1 MNDLNQDQIPE
12 VIIVQKSI
20 NIDSRDRNKS
30 AYINTNDYVI
40 NLKEALF
47 GVKRV
52 ELVSA
57 EIPKS
62 EYFVDETNNLIEI
75 LIDPVM
81 FANRAPTGYTE
92 RLIPHS
98 HVEDKLTVMRVDSSQ
113 TNGHGI
119 IDFLTTLNENVKKV
133 SSHTFNASRTSNIDL
148 MVLSENTQEVLFVA
162 AYSEDDDNF
171 SGNCRFVILKYNGV
185 SNASFSFG
193 SEFKFQTNDDEV
205 FDKRMCFLTGNKF
218 ALVYNRANTSAN
230 LIVGSVGTNVNDT
243 DGRLSNSNLV
253 KSNVSFYS
261 SCPVDNTKSF
271 AVYYSNNTIKCKLI
285 TIDSDFALN
294 FTSEIQIDQQESV
307 NLSCDCMNNRILVS
321 SVNSSGLMKIYVLLV
336 VDGPDLIIINSSLYS
351 MENSYASVNASSS
364 RSFFVDPNAVIKW
377 TSNVFKVITLFVKRV
392 GENIAISS
400 PDSSSMFPLLQLQRG
415 EYHRITL
422 MAHPLDPTIPDTTI
436 QSVTIFTSQIQ
447 NIEYSDMRKDSSSIL
462 LYVNST
468 VNTLFY
474 GIQGQSTRGVM
485 NIVDPTPN
493 YTLPFSIFVS
503 GVHDIGNKPFTF
515 RATDH
520 TLRSL
525 RNNFQTPGPNISSLG
540 KTVSV
545 NGTGF
550 LFHES
555 SELWSFRDEKWSL
568 MSMGGPGNNQTPGP
582 RDGAMLANNGK
593 TIYLFGGKSTSIS
606 SASAFETPYFSILP
620 LSQNSYLLK
629 NLKNSNTNKIFFYD
643 IVKRSD
649 SERASFASIADPSVD
664 MSGWSALNDVSSF
677 FEKTTF
683 GFTVNSF
690 NPASAAYISLNSGMN
705 PTGYEY
711 QLEILVYPQ
720 FESIDVSGTLQI
732 TQSAELQIQVYE
744 SPSGSLRESQSYS
757 ANVNKWSNL
766 SLLIDTSSWSGSDLH
781 NMEIRIT
788 CSNIF
793 MSKGI
798 CAIRDPELF
807 VLNYELP
814 IDTIDVDLYF
824 TKVKQNP
831 KTSLFQLSSQ
841 PFESEN
847 ELKNDLWS
855 IVAEPFF
862 SLLIFSLLRSNQGIV
877 TDRCQKIDPELVSN
891 KISNGVLTTT
901 ASNVSEGPSFF
912 SDSPSM
918 MFSGVNVFKLTSSGA
933 SMRANTTGDFTFSCT
948 IQPRI
953 CKSILIIDLSPTG
966 LVVNG
971 EQPSQ
976 STSINASNSL
986 PNVYQSGQSLIFDQS
1001 SSIFFPILI
1010 PGEFVVNTFL
1020 YVPSSVSGPINL
1032 IKIGNLTLIATD
1044 DNLLTVNSLSISFP
1058 RNQWIHVSWM
1068 GNGMAMKLAVD
1079 NNCVTSLVARDTIQS
1094 FEIGGGG
1101 FSGTVFLVGLN
1112 VCTPFG
1118 VKGLEYLTLLSEDH
1132 MYGHLP
1138 NNLYTIMS
1146 CGINAS
1152 DLRLFIDCTGKEP
1165 LLSVSLLNQV
1175 TQQVLP
1181 DGVVID
1187 VCMGRENGVIRL
1199 FAGLEVS
1206 SVTVNTSTALLLGD
1220 VHIGGRAGFN
1230 DSITQTY
1237 CGAADD
1243 IKMLIGRFDGD
1254 SNVHVIDN
1262 GLRTRSMIWKSI
1274 SYVSHP
1280 NNVISLEPRAHGSLT
1295 IDSASPPNL
1304 WLFGGEG
1311 INGCANDLWQIT
1323 TGVVSQVY
1331 NISGSSIS
1339 TGSIEL
1345 STNGTPGSRSHF
1357 ADYND
1362 GEYIYIFGGE
1372 TGPSVGPLQFTGT
1385 VTKLYNQSGSES
1397 LPTGATPFWE
1407 GSVVGSLYPVFTK
1420 NTAVIIDSTDVVWAE
1435 VSDGIN
1441 TFFLFLFPEDDQY
1454 TSTINTFLRT
1464 SDSTLPL
1471 LTYDDHVNTTIKS
1484 ALPDFW
1490 RYSIN
1495 TASWELLAE
1504 GSRLRS
1510 EVSPGVR
1517 SKCNIHYDAVD
1528 TFYLLP
1534 GQSNLDSV
1542 YAGQDLWSI
1551 SGSNNWQWNPIRI
1564 YSNDPSSV
1572 ARYVF
1577 SEDCRPGAAPNLYW
1591 RDKENMPNLWTT
1603 SGRVFINQLKG
1614 AIDERNLHHCI
1625 VINSEFINTSDKGAS
1640 ISFVNRITL
1649 DASTTYPGILDVESL
1664 TSMGDGCF
1672 LITTSK
1678 YTFAELSF
1686 PTTSVL
1692 SYDPTQ
1698 LATSPLEVVET
1709 LPTVASGSF
1718 QLIKGVKYEFRS
1730 VQSSEISVSTTQE
1743 LHGVS
1748 VIASEN
1754 FSITVGSLQFDFNVI
1769 PFNQHGF
1776 VTAYQEPQ
1784 QIISLQTLNTSNII
1798 DLISS
1803 SAFSNYSTSVVESDV
1818 LGAKFRFSYQNQLNN
1833 RYGEVS
1839 TIYFDKSSGNFS
1851 LLNNIVIS
1859 SSNPTTNISSSDA
1872 LFDHTIVLFS
1882 DQNGTH
1888 SIVCND
1894 TQSSPSTL
1902 QSTVIGSNIQIS
1914 VLNHFQTSVS
1924 NTEWMIFFMFN
1935 NNLRVCAQKTV
1946 SNKLTAPIQ
1955 NLVGETIRYSQSFTL
1970 ENFTQAPNCKVRICR
1985 LESGELNG
1993 EIVTLYSTGSSLIY
2007 KDSIVSNCDPLNTT
2021 LPPTAATQTFSLVSQ
2036 VNLVSSRSVSEF
2048 EVISLSS
2055 IDSTNF
2061 IVFFLSA
2068 DRLSIHYRIY
2078 VREAGSYLPSEELR
2092 LITFE
2097 AESQFVKI
2105 EKATGIYI
2113 ESDNEYYLHFIVGNH
2128 VKILYTT
2135 WTINQDNPISS
2146 TLRVISTLN
2155 QYVDNTDPIKKAS
2168 SAFTSN
2174 QVVTFTVHE
2183 STSTQTCVITARTTR
2198 PPLPSQEMAAQVLE
2212 RRSFKSRIPPG
2223 DYNLVSSFVNELKN
2237 KLIQID
2243 SNFDCE
2249 YDVAT
2254 TKIAITNEFSVF
2266 TILLSQDNFNIE
2278 DESASNGLGYIL
2290 GFRDFRDIVS
2300 QFDGTVYRANSTN
2313 RIDLFG
2319 RQYLY
2324 LFLSTPDGPISSE
2337 ATSRNKENAFGRI
2350 ILSVNKGE
2358 TMFFTSNLYEIFADV
2373 SIPVVSQ
2380 LRIKLVRF
2388 AQINNKLSD
2397 SKDLFMY
2404 QPQGMEHSF
2413 SLKIHCA
2420 LDKIGSGKNNVSL
2433 LHRIPVFQEEET
2445 DDTDSDDDGN
2455 KNYYG

>member
-1 MNDLNQDQIPE
+1 MNDLNQDPIPE
-12 VIIVQKSI
+12 VNIVQRCI
-20 NIDSRDRNKS
+20 NIDSRDRNKR
-30 AYINTNDYVI
+30 AYVNTNDYVI

-47 GVKRV
+47 SVKKI

-62 EYFVDETNNLIEI
+62 EYFVDETNNLLEI
-75 LIDPVM
+75 LIDPVL

-98 HVEDKLTVMRVDSSQ
+98 HVQDKITVMRVDSSQ

-119 IDFLTTLNENVKKV
+119 IDILTTLNENVKKV
-133 SSHTFNASRTSNIDL
+133 SSNTFNASRTSNIDL
-148 MVLSENTQEVLFVA
+148 MVLSEIEQEVLFVA
-162 AYSEDDDNF
+162 SYSEDDDNF

-193 SEFKFQTNDDEV
+193 SEFTFETLNNLPSSV
-205 FDKRMCFLTGNKF
+205 FDKRMCSLTDNKF
-218 ALVYNRANTSAN
+218 ALVYNKENTSAN
-230 LIVGSVGTNVNDT
+230 LLVGSVGTNVNDT

-253 KSNVSFYS
+253 NTNVAVYS
-261 SCPVDNTKSF
+261 SCPVDSTKSF
-271 AVYYSNNTIKCKLI
+271 VVYYSNNTINCKLI
-285 TIDSDFALN
+285 TIYSDFSLN
-294 FTSEIQIDQQESV
+294 FTPEIQIDEQESV
-307 NLSCDCMNNRILVS
+307 HLSCDCMNKRILVS
-321 SVNSSGLMKIYVLLV
+321 SVNASGIMKIYVLLII
-336 VDGPDLIIINSSLYS
+336 DGPDLILINSSLYS
-351 MENSYASVNASSS
+351 IENSYAFVNASSS
-364 RSFFVDPNAVIKW
+364 RSFFVDPNSIIKW
-377 TSNVFKVITLFVKRV
+377 TSDVFNVINLYVRRI
-392 GENIAISS
+392 GQNIAISS
-400 PDSSSMFPLLQLQRG
+400 RDSSTMFPLLQLQKQ
-415 EYHRITL
+415 EYHRVTL

-447 NIEYSDMRKDSSSIL
+447 NIEYSNMRKESSSIL
-462 LYVNST
+462 LYVDSS

-474 GIQGQSTRGVM
+474 GIQGQSTRGVI
-485 NIVDPTPN
+485 NIVALTPD

-503 GVHDIGNKPFTF
+503 GVHDVGNKPFTF

-520 TLRSL
+520 AIRSL
-525 RNNFQTPGPNISSLG
+525 RNSFQCPGPNVSSLG
-540 KTVSV
+540 KTASV

-555 SELWSFRDEKWSL
+555 SELWSIRDGKWSL
-568 MSMGGPGNNQTPGP
+568 MSTGGAGNNETPGP
-582 RDGAMLANNGK
+582 RDGAVLTNNGK
-593 TIYLFGGKSTSIS
+593 TIYLFGGISTSRS
-606 SASAFETPYFSILP
+606 SASAFETPYFSVLP
-620 LSQNSYLLK
+620 SSPTSYVLK
-629 NLKNSNTNKIFFYD
+629 NLKNSNTKKIFFYD
-643 IVKRSD
+643 VIEKSD
-649 SERASFASIADPSVD
+649 SERTSFASIADPSVD
-664 MSGWSALNDVSSF
+664 TTGWSGLNDVSSF
-677 FEKTTF
+677 FEKNTF

-690 NPASAAYISLNSGMN
+690 NPGSATYILPNSGVN

-711 QLEILVYPQ
+711 QLELLVYPL
-720 FESIDVSGTLQI
+720 FESIDISGTLQI
-732 TQSAELQIQVYE
+732 TQNAELQIQVYE
-744 SPSGSLRESQSYS
+744 SPSGPLRASQSYS
-757 ANVNKWSNL
+757 ADVNKWSNL
-766 SLLIDTSSWSGSDLH
+766 SLLINTSSWSISDLQD
-781 NMEIRIT
+781 MEIRIT

-793 MSKGI
+793 MKKGI

-814 IDTIDVDLYF
+814 VDIIDVELYF
-824 TKVKQNP
+824 TNVKQNP
-831 KTSLFQLSSQ
+831 KTSSFQLY
-841 PFESEN
+841 SETFDTDN
-847 ELKNDLWS
+847 IFMNDLWS

-862 SLLIFSLLRSNQGIV
+862 SMLIFSLLRSDQGVV
-877 TDRCQKIDPELVSN
+877 TDRCQNIDPELVGNS
-891 KISNGVLTTT
+891 ISNAVLTTT
-901 ASNVSEGPSFF
+901 VSNVSEGPSTF

-918 MFSGVNVFKLTSSGA
+918 MFSGINVFTLPSSGA
-933 SMRANTTGDFTFSCT
+933 SIRANTTGDFTFSCT
-948 IQPRI
+948 IEPRI
-953 CKSILIIDLSPTG
+953 CKSILSIDLSSTG

-971 EQPSQ
+971 EKPSHV
-976 STSINASNSL
+976 SSINVSNSL
-986 PNVYQSGQSLIFDQS
+986 PSIYQSGQSLIFDQS
-1001 SSIFFPILI
+1001 SVIVFPILI

-1020 YVPSSVSGPINL
+1020 YVPSSASGPINL
-1032 IKIGNLTLIATD
+1032 MKIGNLMLRATD
-1044 DNLLTVNSLSISFP
+1044 NDLLTVNSLSISFP

-1068 GNGMAMKLAVD
+1068 GNGMAMKLIVD
-1079 NNCVTSLVARDTIQS
+1079 NNYVTSLLARDTVES

-1101 FSGTVFLVGLN
+1101 FSGTVLLAGLN
-1112 VCTPFG
+1112 VCTPLG
-1118 VKGLEYLTLLSEDH
+1118 NKGLDYLTLLSEDH
-1132 MYGHLP
+1132 KHGHLP
-1138 NNLYTIMS
+1138 DNLYTIMS
-1146 CGINAS
+1146 CGINTS
-1152 DLRLFIDCTGKEP
+1152 DLRLFIDCTGTQP
-1165 LLSVSLLNQV
+1165 LLSTSLLNQM

-1181 DGVVID
+1181 EGVVD

-1199 FAGLEVS
+1199 FAGSTAS
-1206 SVTVNTSTALLLGD
+1206 SVTVNTSTSLLLGD
-1220 VHIGGRAGFN
+1220 VRIGGRQGFN
-1230 DSITQTY
+1230 ENITQTY

-1243 IKMLIGRFDGD
+1243 IKMLIGRFDED
-1254 SNVHVIDN
+1254 SNVHVIES

-1274 SYVSHP
+1274 SYVSNT

-1295 IDSASPPNL
+1295 MDSASPPNL

-1323 TGVVSQVY
+1323 TGVVKQAY
-1331 NISGSSIS
+1331 NISGSSICS
-1339 TGSIEL
+1339 GPIDQS
-1345 STNGTPGSRSHF
+1345 TPGSRSHV

-1362 GEYIYIFGGE
+1362 GQYVYIFGGE

-1385 VTKLYNQSGSES
+1385 VTKLYNQSGSET
-1397 LPTGATPFWE
+1397 LRTGTTPFWE
-1407 GSVVGSLYPVFTK
+1407 GSVIGSLYPVFTK
-1420 NTAVIIDSTDVVWAE
+1420 NTAVLLDSTHVVWAE

-1441 TFFLFLFPEDDQY
+1441 TFFLFLFPEEDQSA
-1454 TSTINTFLRT
+1454 STINAFVRT

-1495 TASWELLAE
+1495 TASWELLAA

-1510 EVSPGVR
+1510 ETSPGVR
-1517 SKCNIHYDAVD
+1517 SKCNIHYDGVD

-1551 SGSNNWQWNPIRI
+1551 SNSNNWQWNSIRI
-1564 YSNDPSSV
+1564 YSTTSSQI
-1572 ARYVF
+1572 ARSVF

-1591 RDKENMPNLWTT
+1591 RDNNNIPNLWTT

-1614 AIDERNLHHCI
+1614 EIEERNLHYCI
-1625 VINSEFINTSDKGAS
+1625 AINSEFISTSDQGAR
-1640 ISFVNRITL
+1640 ISFVNRLTL
-1649 DASTTYPGILDVESL
+1649 DASTTYPGILDVDSL

-1698 LATSPLEVVET
+1698 LVTSPLEVVET
-1709 LPTVASGSF
+1709 LPTVASGPF

-1743 LHGVS
+1743 LQGVS
-1748 VIASEN
+1748 VIANEQ

-1769 PFNQHGF
+1769 SFNQHSFMTG
-1776 VTAYQEPQ
+1776 YQEPQ
-1784 QIISLQTLNTSNII
+1784 QIISLQSFNASNII
-1798 DLISS
+1798 DVISS
-1803 SAFSNYSTSVVESDV
+1803 SAVSNYSTSVVESNV

-1839 TIYFDKSSGNFS
+1839 TVYFDRLSGNFS
-1851 LLNNIVIS
+1851 LLNNIVVS
-1859 SSNPTTNISSSDA
+1859 SSNPTTNISSFDA
-1872 LFDHTIVLFS
+1872 LFDHTIVMFS

-1894 TQSSPSTL
+1894 DQSSPSTM
-1902 QSTVIGSNIQIS
+1902 QSTIVGSNIEIS
-1914 VLNHFQTSVS
+1914 VLNHFQTSVL
-1924 NTEWMIFFMFN
+1924 NTEWMIFFIFN
-1935 NNLRVCAQKTV
+1935 NNLRVCAQQTT
-1946 SNKLTAPIQ
+1946 SNQLTAPVQ
-1955 NLVGETIRYSQSFTL
+1955 NLVGETIRYSHSFTL
-1970 ENFTQAPNCKVRICR
+1970 ENFATQAPNCKVRICR

-1993 EIVTLYSTGSSLIY
+1993 EIVSLYSTGSSLVY
-2007 KDSIVSNCDPLNTT
+2007 KDAVVSNCDPLNTT
-2021 LPPTAATQTFSLVSQ
+2021 LPPSTATQTFSLVSQ
-2036 VNLVSSRSVSEF
+2036 VNLVSTSFSDF

-2068 DRLSIHYRIY
+2068 DSLSIRYRIY
-2078 VREAGSYLPSEELR
+2078 VREAGSYLSGEEMTLF
-2092 LITFE
+2092 TFPVK
-2097 AESQFVKI
+2097 SHFVKV

-2113 ESDNEYYLHFIVGNH
+2113 ESGNNYHLHFIVGDH
-2128 VKILYTT
+2128 VKILYVT
-2135 WTINQDNPISS
+2135 WTIIQSNPISS
-2146 TLRVISTLN
+2146 TLSVISTLN
-2155 QYVDNTDPIKKAS
+2155 QYIDNTDPIKKAS
-2168 SAFTSN
+2168 SVFTSN

-2183 STSTQTCVITARTTR
+2183 STSTQTCAITARTTS
-2198 PPLPSQEMAAQVLE
+2198 PPLPSQDIVNQVLE
-2212 RRSFKSRIPPG
+2212 RRSFKSRITHG
-2223 DYNLVSSFVNELKN
+2223 DYNLVSSFVDEIKNELLKN
-2237 KLIQID
+2237 DL
-2243 SNFDCE
+2243 NFDCI
-2249 YDVAT
+2249 YDNAT

-2266 TILLSQDNFNIE
+2266 TILLSKENYNLE

-2290 GFRDFRDIVS
+2290 GFRDFNDVVS
-2300 QFDGTVYRANSTN
+2300 QFDGSVYRSNSTN

-2350 ILSVNKGE
+2350 ILSVKKGE
-2358 TMFFTSNLYEIFADV
+2358 TMFFTSNLYEVFADV

-2380 LRIKLVRF
+2380 LRVKLVRF
-2388 AQINNKLSD
+2388 AQINNELSD

-2420 LDKIGSGKNNVSL
+2420 LDKIGSGKNNLTL
-2433 LHRIPVFQEEET
+2433 LTRAPVFPNEDT
-2445 DDTDSDDDGN
+2445 DTDSDDDG
-2455 KNYYG
+2455 YG

>member
-1 MNDLNQDQIPE
+1 MNGINQDQIPE
-12 VIIVQKSI
+12 VNIVQKSI

-30 AYINTNDYVI
+30 AYKNTNDYVI

-62 EYFVDETNNLIEI
+62 EYFVDETNNLLEI
-75 LIDPVM
+75 LIDPVL

-92 RLIPHS
+92 RLIPHN
-98 HVEDKLTVMRVDSSQ
+98 HTEDKLTVMRVDSSQ

-119 IDFLTTLNENVKKV
+119 IDFLTTLNENVRKV
-133 SSHTFNASRTSNIDL
+133 SSNTFNASRTSNIDL
-148 MVLSENTQEVLFVA
+148 MVFFENTQEVLFVA

-171 SGNCRFVILKYNGV
+171 SGNCRFIILKYNGV

-193 SEFKFQTNDDEV
+193 SEFTFQTNDDEV
-205 FDKRMCFLTGNKF
+205 FDKRMCLLTGNKF
-218 ALVYNRANTSAN
+218 ALVYNKANTSAN
-230 LIVGSVGTNVNDT
+230 LLVGSVGTNVNDT

-253 KSNVSFYS
+253 NTNVSLYS

-307 NLSCDCMNNRILVS
+307 HLSCDCMNKRILVS
-321 SVNSSGLMKIYVLLV
+321 SVNSSGTMKIYVLLII
-336 VDGPDLIIINSSLYS
+336 DGPDLILINSSLYS
-351 MENSYASVNASSS
+351 IDNSYASVNASSS
-364 RSFFVDPNAVIKW
+364 RSFFVDPNSVIKW
-377 TSNVFKVITLFVKRV
+377 TSDVFKVITLFVRRI
-392 GENIAISS
+392 GQNIAISS
-400 PDSSSMFPLLQLQRG
+400 PDSSSMFPLLQLQKG

-447 NIEYSDMRKDSSSIL
+447 NIEYTNMRKESSSIL
-462 LYVNST
+462 LYIDSS

-485 NIVDPTPN
+485 NIVEPTPD
-493 YTLPFSIFVS
+493 YTLSFSIFVS
-503 GVHDIGNKPFTF
+503 GVHDVGNKPFTF

-520 TLRSL
+520 TIRSL
-525 RNNFQTPGPNISSLG
+525 RNSFQTPGPNVSSLG

-555 SELWSFRDEKWSL
+555 SELWSFRDGKWSL
-568 MSMGGPGNNQTPGP
+568 MSTGGPGNNENPGP
-582 RDGAMLANNGK
+582 RNGAMLANNGK
-593 TIYLFGGKSTSIS
+593 TIYLFGGNSTSRS
-606 SASAFETPYFSILP
+606 SASAFETPNFSILP
-620 LSQNSYLLK
+620 LSQTAYLLK

-643 IVKRSD
+643 IVKQSN
-649 SERASFASIADPSVD
+649 SERTSFASIADPSVD
-664 MSGWSALNDVSSF
+664 MTGWSGLNDVSSF

-690 NPASAAYISLNSGMN
+690 NPASVSYILPNSGMN

-711 QLEILVYPQ
+711 QLELLVYPL

-744 SPSGSLRESQSYS
+744 SSSGSLRESQSYS
-757 ANVNKWSNL
+757 ADVNKWSNL
-766 SLLIDTSSWSGSDLH
+766 SLVINTSSWSISDLH
-781 NMEIRIT
+781 DMVIIIT
-788 CSNIF
+788 CSNLF
-793 MSKGI
+793 MKKGI
-798 CAIRDPELF
+798 CAIRDPEFF

-814 IDTIDVDLYF
+814 VDTINVDLYF
-824 TKVKQNP
+824 TNVKQNP
-831 KTSLFQLSSQ
+831 KTSSFQLSSQ
-841 PFESEN
+841 PFETDN
-847 ELKNDLWS
+847 EFKNDLWS

-862 SLLIFSLLRSNQGIV
+862 SMFIFSLLRSNQGVI
-877 TDRCQKIDPELVSN
+877 TDRCQKIEPELVSN
-891 KISNGVLTTT
+891 NISNGVLTTT
-901 ASNVSEGPSFF
+901 VSNVSEGPSFF

-918 MFSGVNVFKLTSSGA
+918 MFSGVNVLKLPSSGA
-933 SMRANTTGDFTFSCT
+933 SIRANTTGDFTFSCT
-948 IQPRI
+948 IEPRI
-953 CKSILIIDLSPTG
+953 CKSILSIDLTSTR

-976 STSINASNSL
+976 VSSINVSNSL
-986 PNVYQSGQSLIFDQS
+986 PSVYQSGQSFIFDQS
-1001 SSIFFPILI
+1001 SAIVFPILI
-1010 PGEFVVNTFL
+1010 PGKFVVNTFL
-1020 YVPSSVSGPINL
+1020 YVPSTVSGPINL
-1032 IKIGNLTLIATD
+1032 IKIGNLTLRATD
-1044 DNLLTVNSLSISFP
+1044 DDLLTVNSLSISFP

-1079 NNCVTSLVARDTIQS
+1079 HSSVTSLVTRDTVQS

-1101 FSGTVFLVGLN
+1101 FSGTVLLVGLN

-1118 VKGLEYLTLLSEDH
+1118 VKGLDYLTLLSQDH
-1132 MYGHLP
+1132 MHGHLP

-1146 CGINAS
+1146 CGINTS
-1152 DLRLFIDCTGKEP
+1152 DLRLFIDCTGTEP
-1165 LLSVSLLNQV
+1165 LLSASLLKQV

-1181 DGVVID
+1181 DGVID

-1199 FAGLEVS
+1199 FAGSAVS

-1220 VHIGGRAGFN
+1220 VRMGGRQGFN
-1230 DSITQTY
+1230 ESIIQTY

-1262 GLRTRSMIWKSI
+1262 GLRSRSMIWKSI
-1274 SYVSHP
+1274 NYVSNP

-1295 IDSASPPNL
+1295 MDSSSPPNL

-1323 TGVVSQVY
+1323 TGAVSQAY
-1331 NISGSSIS
+1331 NINGSSMS
-1339 TGSIEL
+1339 TGPIEL
-1345 STNGTPGSRSHF
+1345 SGTTNGTPGSRSHF

-1362 GEYIYIFGGE
+1362 GEYIYVFGGE

-1407 GSVVGSLYPVFTK
+1407 GSVIGSLYPVFTK
-1420 NTAVIIDSTDVVWAE
+1420 NTAVLLDSTDVVWAE

-1454 TSTINTFLRT
+1454 VSTINAFLRT

-1471 LTYDDHVNTTIKS
+1471 LTYDKHVNTTIKS

-1495 TASWELLAE
+1495 TASWELLSE
-1504 GSRLRS
+1504 GSRQRS
-1510 EVSPGVR
+1510 GVNPGVR
-1517 SKCNIHYDAVD
+1517 SKCNIHYDGMD

-1534 GQSNLDSV
+1534 GDST

-1551 SGSNNWQWNPIRI
+1551 SSSNNWQWNLIRI
-1564 YSNDPSSV
+1564 YSTDPSQI
-1572 ARYVF
+1572 ARSVF
-1577 SEDCRPGAAPNLYW
+1577 SEDCRSGAEPNLYW
-1591 RDKENMPNLWTT
+1591 RDNENMPNLWTA
-1603 SGRVFINQLKG
+1603 SGRVFINQLRG
-1614 AIDERNLHHCI
+1614 EIEERNLHYCI
-1625 VINSEFINTSDKGAS
+1625 VINSEFINTSDQGAS
-1640 ISFVNRITL
+1640 ISFVNRLTL
-1649 DASTTYPGILDVESL
+1649 DASTTYPGILDVDSL

-1709 LPTVASGSF
+1709 LPTVASGPF
-1718 QLIKGVKYEFRS
+1718 QLIKDVKYEFRS
-1730 VQSSEISVSTTQE
+1730 VQSSEINVSTTQE
-1743 LHGVS
+1743 LQGVS

-1754 FSITVGSLQFDFNVI
+1754 FSITIGSLQFDFNVI

-1776 VTAYQEPQ
+1776 VTGYQEPQ
-1784 QIISLQTLNTSNII
+1784 QIISLQAFNASNII
-1798 DLISS
+1798 DVINT
-1803 SAFSNYSTSVVESDV
+1803 SAFSNYSTSVVESNV

-1851 LLNNIVIS
+1851 LLNNIVVS

-1894 TQSSPSTL
+1894 TQSSPSTM
-1902 QSTVIGSNIQIS
+1902 QSTVVGSNIQIS
-1914 VLNHFQTSVS
+1914 VLNHLETSVS

-1946 SNKLTAPIQ
+1946 SNELTAPIQ

-1970 ENFTQAPNCKVRICR
+1970 ENFTQAPDCKVRLCR
-1985 LESGELNG
+1985 LESGDLNG
-1993 EIVTLYSTGSSLIY
+1993 EIVTLYSTGSSLVY
-2007 KDSIVSNCDPLNTT
+2007 KDAIVSNCDPLNTT
-2021 LPPTAATQTFSLVSQ
+2021 LSPTAATQTFSLVSQ
-2036 VNLVSSRSVSEF
+2036 VNLVSTSFSDF

-2061 IVFFLSA
+2061 IVFFLSG
-2068 DRLSIHYRIY
+2068 DRLSIRYRIY
-2078 VREAGSYLPSEELR
+2078 VREAGSYLSSEELT
-2092 LITFE
+2092 LFTFQ
-2097 AESQFVKI
+2097 AQSQFVKI
-2105 EKATGIYI
+2105 EKTTGMYI
-2113 ESDNEYYLHFIVGNH
+2113 ESDNGYHLHFTVGNH
-2128 VKILYTT
+2128 VKILYAT
-2135 WTINQDNPISS
+2135 WTITQANPISS

-2168 SAFTSN
+2168 SAFTSH

-2183 STSTQTCVITARTTR
+2183 SISTQTCAITARTTR
-2198 PPLPSQEMAAQVLE
+2198 PPLPSQEIADQVLE
-2212 RRSFKSRIPPG
+2212 RRSFKSRISPG

-2237 KLIQID
+2237 ELLQID

-2249 YDVAT
+2249 YDIAT

-2266 TILLSQDNFNIE
+2266 TILLSQENFNIE

-2290 GFRDFRDIVS
+2290 GFRDFRDVVS
-2300 QFDGTVYRANSTN
+2300 QFDGSVYRANSTN

-2337 ATSRNKENAFGRI
+2337 VTSRNKENAFGRI

-2380 LRIKLVRF
+2380 LKVKLVRF
-2388 AQINNKLSD
+2388 AQINSELSD

-2433 LHRIPVFQEEET
+2433 LQRTPMFKEEET
-2445 DDTDSDDDGN
+2445 DDTDSDDDEN